1 MIGTLRGVV
10 TEKLPD
16 SLIVEIGGL
25 GYELTVTPDDWGATP
40 VGREAKFYIYEQVR
54 EDAYNLYGFTTLSS
68 RQLYTQLIGVNGV
81 GPKLAMQI
89 LGAAGESR
97 LRQAIASGDPALLK
111 GISGVGPKT
120 ASRVIL
126 DLRGKVEEG
135 SAVFA
140 PVVTL
145 RLAGARPEHQPMLE
159 RTAEFEIVSLN
170 GTVGH
175 DQMHIHA
182 AVSDTEGR
190 VWGGHLK
197 DGCLTKTTVELAILE
212 DPNQDFVRRPDPA
225 TGFDELVVE

>member
-1 MIGTLRGVV
+1 MMKLHATRIGPGEDLR
-10 TEKLPD
+10 
-16 SLIVEIGGL
+16 
-25 GYELTVTPDDWGATP
+25 A
-40 VGREAKFYIYEQVR
+40 
-54 EDAYNLYGFTTLSS
+54 
-68 RQLYTQLIGVNGV
+68 
-81 GPKLAMQI
+81 
-89 LGAAGESR
+89 
-97 LRQAIASGDPALLK
+97 AIARYIHDERITAGV
-111 GISGVGPKT
+111 IVSGVGSL
-120 ASRVIL
+120 AS
-126 DLRGKVEEG
+126 
-135 SAVFA
+135 
-140 PVVTL
+140 VTL